1 MFATGHV
8 LKISACGTVAAIR
21 FKDHINGQKRTYRAA
36 ADDFDYVLSEG
47 KRGFNQS
54 NTMTTSEG
62 GNEELANSLV
72 GVSVAA
78 YKDLRPLWFVTED
91 ELMEKYQ
98 LAQRDQKVDIHPEL
112 LTHAK
117 RIWGERLRKLSDGV
131 KDTERMQKPSIMCQ
145 SSEAEDHEG
154 R

>member
-8 LKISACGTVAAIR
+8 LKISACGKVAAIR
-21 FKDHINGQKRTYRAA
+21 FEDHINGQRRTYRSESG
-36 ADDFDYVLSEG
+36 DLDYALNEAL
-47 KRGFNQS
+47 RGFSQS
-54 NTMTTSEG
+54 SACNETDSEKVK
-62 GNEELANSLV
+62 SSVV
-72 GVSVAA
+72 GVSVST

-112 LTHAK
+112 LPHAK
-117 RIWGERLRKLSDGV
+117 RIWSERLKKLSDGLAE
-131 KDTERMQKPSIMCQ
+131 TERMNKPSIMCQ